1 MQRFGAFVGPLRP
14 KVRSAGG
21 RSLAIALAAIVLA
34 ATSAHAQWRVG
45 RDSATRWTKFGRSI
59 AYGSVL
65 GLAYAGAD
73 QARNQPVEWGDGWSG
88 YGKRAASNVGEFVI
102 QEGVTEGLAAAMRR
116 PLDYQVCHCG
126 NTMKRIGYALR
137 AAVTDHMSDGTN
149 PIAIPRI
156 VGAYA
161 GSFAQA
167 SWRPSSSDR
176 TKVALLNGTTSLGIG
191 ALINLF
197 YEFR

>member
-1 MQRFGAFVGPLRP
+1 MQRFGAFLAAPRP
-14 KVRSAGG
+14 RVCGAGG
-21 RSLAIALAAIVLA
+21 RSAAIALVVIGLA
-34 ATSAHAQWRVG
+34 ATSAQAQWRVG
-45 RDSATRWTKFGRSI
+45 RDSATRWTKFGRSL
-59 AYGSVL
+59 AYGSAL

-73 QARNQPVEWGDGWSG
+73 QARNQPEEWGHGWSG
-88 YGKRAASNVGEFVI
+88 YGKRAASNIGEFVI
-102 QEGVTEGLAAAMRR
+102 QEGVTEGLAAAMHR
-116 PLDYQVCHCG
+116 PLDYQACHCG
-126 NTMKRIGYALR
+126 NTMKRVGHALR
-137 AAVTDHMSDGTN
+137 AAVTDHMSDGSN
-149 PIAIPRI
+149 PIAVPRI